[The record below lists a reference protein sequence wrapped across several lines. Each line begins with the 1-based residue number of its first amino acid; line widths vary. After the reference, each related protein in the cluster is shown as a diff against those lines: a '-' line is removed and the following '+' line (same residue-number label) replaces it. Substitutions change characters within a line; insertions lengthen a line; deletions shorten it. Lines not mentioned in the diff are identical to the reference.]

1 MNHLLEK
8 IDELLKEGGDFAYFC
23 SFEGEDKLDGKE
35 SLFFNGRSISI
46 NSIRELRE
54 LAGEPCPVIL
64 TFGMISDVYSNIRVK
79 EKNWPK
85 GYCIINSRKIEG
97 NFRRNEA
104 FQQFT
109 PIFSELDTEY
119 MEGVE
124 KSVKRIRN
132 GELLQVVLSREI
144 SVGNISLIPTLEYF
158 LTHDR
163 SAYVFFFKIGK
174 NILMGSSPESLVK
187 LQNGKCL
194 INPIAGT
201 RPITGNGKTFNQICQ
216 ELLSDEKELLE
227 HRMLVDLARNDLG
240 IVSVPGTVKVVKS
253 HYIKKFASVIHIL
266 SDVESLIRNDL
277 DAADLLQAVFPA
289 GTVSGAPKERA
300 LELILEYEKGER
312 GPYSGAA
319 GIYSNSYIDMA
330 LCIRSLY
337 TMNGEIVTRA
347 GAGIVKDSVPEN
359 ENREVFAKAATVLG
373 GVQNESLID

>member
-1 MNHLLEK
+1 MLDK
-8 IDELLKEGGDFAYFC
+8 IDELLKSCEDFAYFC
-23 SFEGEDKLDGKE
+23 SFEDEEKLQGKE
-35 SLFFNGRSISI
+35 SLFFKGQVVSI

-54 LAGEPCPVIL
+54 LASEPCPVIL
-64 TFGMISDVYSNIRVK
+64 TFGMISDVYPHIKV
-79 EKNWPK
+79 EQKNWPN
-85 GYCIINSRKIEG
+85 GFCIINSERIEG
-97 NFRRNEA
+97 SFTRNQNFHQSPPFA
-104 FQQFT
+104 G
-109 PIFSELDTEY
+109 ELDTEF
-119 MEGVE
+119 MKSVAE
-124 KSVKRIRN
+124 SVKRIRN

-144 SVGNISLIPTLEYF
+144 FVGNISFIPTLEHF
-158 LTHDR
+158 LTMDR
-163 SAYVFFFKIGK
+163 SAYVFFFKIGQ

-187 LQNGKCL
+187 LHNRRCL

-201 RPITGNGKTFNQICQ
+201 RSISGNGKTLNQLSE

-240 IVSVPGTVKVVKS
+240 KVSIPGTVKVVKS

-266 SDVESLIRNDL
+266 SDVESILRDEM

-319 GIYSNSYIDMA
+319 GIYSNSYLDMA

-337 TMNGEIVTRA
+337 SINGEIVTRA
-347 GAGIVKDSVPEN
+347 GAGIVKDSIPEK
-359 ENREVFAKAATVLG
+359 ENMEVFAKAGTVLG
-373 GVQNESLID
+373 GVQNESVID